1 MLLLPVGLVLLVRRA
16 RRGDGAAASAAAILF
31 AGTLLAAAQTRFA
44 GHLGLPLGLAA
55 AAALAPA
62 LARLRGPAGRAL
74 AAAGLLA
81 VVVVPQR
88 AAARPVEV
96 SERALARSF
105 DLLLGLRARARETGE
120 AERGVVL
127 AEWSFGHY
135 VQYYGRHPAAV
146 DNFGDWLSDLSLP
159 RRVLLAESEAE
170 AEALLEASGVRYLLV
185 GELAETLSGLL
196 PDDAARTRLVAASR
210 LQPGGRLAIEFRPAI
225 VGTVLYRAA
234 RQLGSAARAPGGGL
248 VPPLRGLRLV
258 DESAHGETLDDGRE
272 LPWFKL
278 YERVAG
284 ARLVVRGLEPGS
296 EVSLEAELA
305 SPRGRLFPWL
315 DVVRAGAGGVADLRF
330 PYSTG
335 AARGARPLAI
345 RVRAG
350 ERAIDV
356 REIPER
362 AVRDGLA
369 LELAPAGAAVSRA
382 ESPGRG

>member
-1 MLLLPVGLVLLVRRA
+1 LAVAV
-16 RRGDGAAASAAAILF
+16 
-31 AGTLLAAAQTRFA
+31 LLAAAQARFA

-55 AAALAPA
+55 TAALAPA
-62 LARLRGPAGRAL
+62 LTRLRAPAGRAL

-81 VVVVPQR
+81 VVALPQR

-96 SERALARSF
+96 SERALADSF
-105 DLLLGLRARARETGE
+105 DVLLGLRARAGASGE

-146 DNFGDWLSDLSLP
+146 DNFGDWLADLSLP

-170 AEALLEASGVRYLLV
+170 AEALLDRAGVRYLLV

-196 PDDAARTRLVAASR
+196 PTEAERARLVAASR
-210 LQPGGRLAIEFRPAI
+210 PAAGGRLAIDFRPAI
-225 VGTVLYRAA
+225 LSTVLYRAA
-234 RQLGSAARAPGGGL
+234 RQLGTAALAPDGRF

-258 DESAHGETLDDGRE
+258 EESARGETLGDGRE
-272 LPWFKL
+272 LPVFKL
-278 YERVAG
+278 YERVRG
-284 ARLVVRGLEPGS
+284 ARLVVRGLEPTA

-315 DVVRAGAGGVADLRF
+315 DVVPAGADGVAELRF

-335 AARGARPLAI
+335 AARGVRPLAI

-350 ERAIDV
+350 EREIDV

-362 AVRDGLA
+362 AAREGLV
-369 LELAPAGAAVSRA
+369 LELGGGPTGAALSRA
-382 ESPGRG
+382 ESRGRG